1 MTIDCVWILCFIAL
15 VIVLGTVLHVNYGL
29 LGISFSFLG
38 GCFLLGM
45 SLSELLALWPVKLF
59 FQMFSVTFFYAFA
72 ERNGTLE
79 LLVRKMIYLSRN
91 ASFLIPVFLFLVC
104 ALLSGIG
111 PGSMTAFLILI
122 PLLMRVAG
130 QTGLHSIFGALL
142 IAAGVNAGCWSPVSV
157 NGITI
162 RGIMET
168 SGYSAAMSHEYGMRL
183 FRNMFVVSAVI
194 FALGYL
200 FFRGWKCKCDVEE
213 RPEQLSGGQR
223 LMTALIL
230 ALTLMLVVCNAAHGI
245 TDNSAVA
252 FLAKNMDISFLAIIF
267 SIFAVIGKAADE
279 KEAFQSVP
287 WNTIIMVCGMGMLV
301 ATASEAG
308 VITWLASQVGGT
320 VGTGALPFVILGIA
334 AVMSLFSSTTGVV
347 VPVLFPV
354 VSGLSGITGVSVSVL
369 FTVVVAGAVY
379 AGCSPLSLFGGLIMA
394 TVEEHEKNR
403 MFASLIMLAAVCV
416 MLVMALTVCGVIR

>member
-1 MTIDCVWILCFIAL
+1 MTTDCVWILCFIVL
-15 VIVLGTVLHVNYGL
+15 VIVLGTAQHVNYGL
-29 LGISFSFLG
+29 LGIGFSFLG

-91 ASFLIPVFLFLVC
+91 AASLIPVFLFLVC

-111 PGSMTAFLILI
+111 PGSMTAFLIPI
-122 PLLMRVAG
+122 PLLMRVAR
-130 QTGLHSIFGALL
+130 QTELHPIFGALT
-142 IAAGVNAGCWSPVSV
+142 IATGVNAGCWSPVSV

-168 SGYSAAMSHEYGMRL
+168 SGYSAAVSGEYGMGL
-183 FRNMFVVSAVI
+183 FRNMFVVSVII
-194 FALGYL
+194 FAFGYL
-200 FFRGWKCKCDVEE
+200 FFKGWKCRCDVEE
-213 RPEQLSGGQR
+213 APEQLSGGQKI
-223 LMTALIL
+223 MTLLIGV
-230 ALTLMLVVCNAAHGI
+230 LTLILVVCNVLHGM
-245 TDNSAVA
+245 TDNPVVA
-252 FLAKNMDISFLAIIF
+252 FLAKSMDISFLTIIF
-267 SIFAVIGKAADE
+267 SIFAVVGKVAEE
-279 KEAFQSVP
+279 KQAFQSVP

-308 VITWLASQVGGT
+308 VITWLASRVGGT
-320 VGTGALPFVILGIA
+320 IALGVLPFVILGIA

-354 VSGLSGITGVSVSVL
+354 VSGLCGITGVSPTVL

-379 AGCSPLSLFGGLIMA
+379 AGCSPLSLFGGLVMA
-394 TVEEHEKNR
+394 TVEEDEKNR
-403 MFASLIMLAAVCV
+403 MFVSLIVLAFVCV
-416 MLVMALTVCGVIR
+416 MLVTILAACGVIR